1 MSLTFNPLTL
11 LELASGLPNFVRAA
25 KTDNLI
31 GYTASTRVEP
41 ITLVETALWNQP
53 YAQDVVQS
61 ALSMFASLYLSAVGL
76 TATVNGVS
84 VSSRLEQFNPK
95 RDPVGGLADTV
106 AKMVSVEQAKFGL
119 PPMRQVA
126 VEGYRRRPNEDGA
139 ESNTVGA
146 KFGRDNLASL
156 RENSNLA
163 VGKILDVELVA
174 NGESVT
180 ASVSV
185 RLNTIPA
192 TGGSI
197 ADILTA
203 GAQNR
208 SLKERYYAVKAGQ
221 LRFFQD
227 LLGCADLLDQ
237 HRKAQ
242 LNDPTGLYMKAIRDQ
257 RRNSLTGWLTGKPSV
272 ASASNI
278 VIISDETQLQIERD
292 LTIKLKNFKDRQRI
306 FDNSGM
312 LVLYVVDQSY
322 EQVEIFYRGI
332 EHSTKLS
339 VSQMKNANKGSNGN
353 DLLKF
358 AEMLQQRSAP
368 TF

>member
-11 LELASGLPNFVRAA
+11 LELANGLPNFVRAA

-31 GYTASTRVEP
+31 GYTATTRVEP
-41 ITLVETALWNQP
+41 ITIVEAALWNQP
-53 YAQDVVQS
+53 YTPDIMQS
-61 ALSMFASLYLSAVGL
+61 ALSMFSSLYLSAVSL
-76 TATVNGVS
+76 SATLNNVTVA
-84 VSSRLEQFNPK
+84 SRLEQFNPK
-95 RDPVGGLADTV
+95 RDPVNGLADTV
-106 AKMVSVEQAKFGL
+106 AAIVSTEQAKFGL
-119 PPMRQVA
+119 PPVRQVA
-126 VEGYRRRPNEDGA
+126 VEGYRRRDEAPQT
-139 ESNTVGA
+139 NTVGT
-146 KFGRDNLASL
+146 RLSRENMTQL

-163 VGKILDVELVA
+163 VGKILDVELTA
-174 NGESVT
+174 NGESVST
-180 ASVSV
+180 EVFI

-192 TGGSI
+192 VGSSI

-208 SLKERYYAVKAGQ
+208 DLKDRYYAVKADK

-278 VIISDETQLQIERD
+278 VIISDETQLEIERA
-292 LTIKLKNFKDRQRI
+292 LTIKLSKFKDRQRI

-312 LVLYVVDQSY
+312 LVLYVVDQAY

-353 DLLKF
+353 ELVKF

>member
-11 LELASGLPNFVRAA
+11 LELANGLPNFVRAA

-31 GYTASTRVEP
+31 GYTATTRVEP

-53 YAQDVVQS
+53 YTPDIMQS

-76 TATVNGVS
+76 SATLNNVTVG
-84 VSSRLEQFNPK
+84 SRLEQFNPK
-95 RDPVGGLADTV
+95 RDPVNGLADTV
-106 AKMVSVEQAKFGL
+106 ARMVSNEQMKFGL
-119 PPMRQVA
+119 PTVRQVA
-126 VEGYRRRPNEDGA
+126 VEGYRRKGNDAPET
-139 ESNTVGA
+139 NTVGA
-146 KFGRDNLASL
+146 KFSRENLAQL
-156 RENSNLA
+156 RENTNLA
-163 VGKILDVELVA
+163 VGKILDVELTA
-174 NGESVT
+174 NGESVST
-180 ASVSV
+180 QVSV

-192 TGGSI
+192 VGSSI

-208 SLKERYYAVKAGQ
+208 DLKDRYYAVKADK

-257 RRNSLTGWLTGKPSV
+257 RRNALTGWLTGKPSV

-278 VIISDETQLQIERD
+278 VIISDETQLEIERS
-292 LTIKLKNFKDRQRI
+292 LTIKLSKFKDRQRI

-312 LVLYVVDQSY
+312 LVLYVVDQAY

-339 VSQMKNANKGSNGN
+339 VSQMKNANKGGNGQE
-353 DLLKF
+353 LLKF

>member
-11 LELASGLPNFVRAA
+11 LELANGLPNFVRAA

-31 GYTASTRVEP
+31 GYTATTRVEP

-53 YAQDVVQS
+53 YTPDIMQS

-76 TATVNGVS
+76 SATLNNVS
-84 VSSRLEQFNPK
+84 VGSRLEQFNPK
-95 RDPVGGLADTV
+95 RDPGNGLADTV
-106 AKMVSVEQAKFGL
+106 ARLVSTEQAKFGL
-119 PPMRQVA
+119 PPVRQVA
-126 VEGYRRRPNEDGA
+126 LEGYRNDDEPKHTATG
-139 ESNTVGA
+139 VGG
-146 KFGRDNLASL
+146 KFSRDNMTSL

-163 VGKILDVELVA
+163 VGKILDVELTA

-180 ASVSV
+180 AQVSV
-185 RLNTIPA
+185 RLNSIPA
-192 TGGSI
+192 TGSSI

-208 SLKERYYAVKAGQ
+208 SLKERYYAVKADK

-227 LLGCADLLDQ
+227 LIGCADLLDQ

-272 ASASNI
+272 ATASNI

-292 LTIKLKNFKDRQRI
+292 LTIKLSKFKDRQRL

-353 DLLKF
+353 DLMKF